1 MEVHRCQASTA
12 AQLEMLAGLAAWEE
26 VDLWTEASL
35 VRPTDIMTVAGS
47 EAALLRAT
55 TAAGIPCYTV
65 IQDVEML
72 VEEERRARA
81 EQRDR
86 AGRENFSLTEYHD
99 YNEVRRQVFATL
111 GMVQL
116 TIRPWPTWTSW
127 RRSTTGWR
135 RR

>member
-55 TAAGIPCYTV
+55 TAAGVPCNTV
-65 IQDVEML
+65 IQDVEIL
-72 VEEERRARA
+72 VEEERRTRV
-81 EQRDR
+81 EQRARPGQD
-86 AGRENFSLTEYHD
+86 NFSLTEYHD
-99 YNEVRRQVFATL
+99 YNEVRRPEYLHHWAL
-111 GMVQL
+111 MLHG
-116 TIRPWPTWTSW
+116 P
-127 RRSTTGWR
+127 
-135 RR
+135 